1 MGGMKDKVRRC
12 YLLLMNAIQAGRI
25 YSTDH
30 PKFQEFIGQLYSNLM
45 KLLESRQE
53 LTLGIVGGELV
64 WEDEIFFDLS
74 GKLTGLISFLGENR
88 IERMVFSQGLSPE
101 ELRQFIISLTRTR
114 KSEQGE
120 EKEKEKEG
128 PDLNGFQHIRAGR
141 LRASVQNKLSGGEET
156 ELKKKYFDAVQVVDQ
171 SLNLVLNEHE
181 VDYLD
186 LRFNLLNIMENFFG
200 RHQELLNLVSVKKR
214 DLITFVHL
222 LNVTMLVMFFA
233 SRLGLARDDVL
244 DLGLAA
250 LYHDIG
256 KLYISKKI
264 IKKKGRLTE
273 AEFQQVQ
280 THPIIGARILQGYK
294 ETLGYLPMV
303 AAFEHHL
310 RYDLSG
316 YPRLPFTRKPHLA
329 SMMISICDVYD
340 ALALKRSYK
349 KEYPPDKIYELMMM
363 EKGKAFPPELLDKFF
378 QFVGLWPVGTVVLLN
393 DGRVGV
399 VRQVNEQDIARPVVE
414 IIAPQSNGEQI
425 DLSLNGQLSIIRAL
439 DPRSEGKK
447 YLKYLRGVAPA
458 EIPS

>member
-1 MGGMKDKVRRC
+1 MGGMKDKVKRC
-12 YLLLMNAIQAGRI
+12 FLLLMNSIQAGRI

-30 PKFQEFIGQLYSNLM
+30 PKFQEFIGQLYTNLLE
-45 KLLESRQE
+45 LLESRQE
-53 LTLGIVGGELV
+53 LTLGIVSGELV
-64 WEDEIFFDLS
+64 WEEEIFFDLS
-74 GKLTGLISFLGENR
+74 GKLTGLISFLEENR
-88 IERMVFSQGLSPE
+88 IERIVFSQGLSLE
-101 ELRQFIISLTRTR
+101 ELHQFIISLTRTR
-114 KSEQGE
+114 KSDQGE
-120 EKEKEKEG
+120 EKEKEG
-128 PDLNGFQHIRAGR
+128 LDLNGFQHIRAGR
-141 LRASVQNKLSGGEET
+141 LRASVRNKLSERGET

-171 SLNLVLNEHE
+171 SLNLVLNEQE

-273 AEFQQVQ
+273 TEFQQVQ

-316 YPRLPFTRKPHLA
+316 YPRLPYTRKPHMA

-378 QFVGLWPVGTVVLLN
+378 QFIGLWPVGTVVLLS

-399 VRQVNEQDIARPVVE
+399 VSQVNEQDIARPVVE
-414 IIAPQSNGEQI
+414 ITGLQSSREPI
-425 DLSLNGQLSIIRAL
+425 DLSQNGNLSIVRTI
-439 DPRSEGKK
+439 DPRKEKGTPA
-447 YLKYLRGVAPA
+447 GV
-458 EIPS
+458 PS

>member
-1 MGGMKDKVRRC
+1 MRDKVKRC
-12 YLLLMNAIQAGRI
+12 FLLLMNAIQAGKI
-25 YSTDH
+25 YAPDH
-30 PKFQEFIGQLYSNLM
+30 PKSQEFISQLYASL
-45 KLLESRQE
+45 KELLQQRQE
-53 LTLGIVGGELV
+53 LALGIVSGELA
-64 WEDEIFFDLS
+64 WEEEIFFDLS
-74 GKLTGLISFLGENR
+74 GKLAALIGFLEESR
-88 IERMVFSQGLSPE
+88 IERIVFSQGLSLE
-101 ELRQFIISLTRTR
+101 ELRQFIVSLARAK
-114 KSEQGE
+114 KSGPGE
-120 EKEKEKEG
+120 EKAG
-128 PDLNGFQHIRAGR
+128 PDLNGLQHIRAGR
-141 LRASVQNKLSGGEET
+141 LRASVRNNLMERQEP
-156 ELKKKYFDAVQVVDQ
+156 ELKKKYFGAVQTVDQ
-171 SLNLVLNEHE
+171 SLNLVLDEQE

-200 RHQELLNLVSVKKR
+200 RHQELLNLVSVKER

-222 LNVTMLVMFFA
+222 LNVTLLVMFFA

-256 KLYISKKI
+256 KLYISRKI

-280 THPIIGARILQGYK
+280 SHPIIGTRILQGYK
-294 ETLGYLPMV
+294 DSLGYLPMV
-303 AAFEHHL
+303 AAYEHHL

-316 YPRLPFTRKPHLA
+316 YPKLPYNRKPHLA

-378 QFVGLWPVGTVVLLN
+378 QFVGLWPVGTIALLS

-414 IIAPQSNGEQI
+414 IIAPENNGEQI
-425 DLSLNGQLSIIRAL
+425 DLSQNGGLSIIRAL
-439 DPRSEGKK
+439 DPRAESKK
-447 YLKYLRGVAPA
+447 YLKNLKKAAPA
-458 EIPS
+458 EIPF